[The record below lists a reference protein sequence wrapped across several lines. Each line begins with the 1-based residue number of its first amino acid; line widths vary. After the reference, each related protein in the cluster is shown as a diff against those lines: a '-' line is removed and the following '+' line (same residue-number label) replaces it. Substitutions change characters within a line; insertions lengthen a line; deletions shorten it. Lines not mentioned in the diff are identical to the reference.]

1 MCKAS
6 HENGGPQRC
15 SGDART
21 NLERSQADMNRKQ
34 EWLRNLE
41 EYMNGEP
48 KQWGPNIGPPP
59 FAPPFGPSFDEW
71 FEREN
76 TAAGGTLN
84 REDAYIE
91 FYNLAGDPED
101 WARQG
106 YSTRP
111 STATVMAVAEALHEM
126 PEIENMKR
134 LVDDLP
140 APAPARANAGLHAA
154 LRKAVA
160 ERTDAD
166 LDELDAEVAE
176 AVRRGGR

>member
-1 MCKAS
+1 VCKAS
-6 HENGGPQRC
+6 HEAGGPQRC

-21 NLERSQADMNRKQ
+21 NLERSQADVQRKQ

-41 EYMNGEP
+41 EHMNGEP

-59 FAPPFGPSFDEW
+59 FAPPFGPNFDEW
-71 FEREN
+71 FQRQN
-76 TAAGGTLN
+76 NAAGGTLS

-106 YSTRP
+106 YSARP
-111 STATVMAVAEALHEM
+111 STATVTAAAEVLHEM
-126 PEIENMKR
+126 PEIENMKS
-134 LVDDLP
+134 LVDNFP
-140 APAPARANAGLHAA
+140 GTGNSSLHAA

-166 LDELDAEVAE
+166 LDELDAEVSE

>member
-1 MCKAS
+1 MCKS
-6 HENGGPQRC
+6 SSEPGGPHRC
-15 SGDART
+15 SGDARS
-21 NLERSQADMNRKQ
+21 NLERSESAVRRQ
-34 EWLRNLE
+34 EEWQRNLE
-41 EYMNGEP
+41 EYMNGVP

-59 FAPPFGPSFDEW
+59 FAPPFSPSFDEW

-76 TAAGGTLN
+76 TAAGGTLS

-111 STATVMAVAEALHEM
+111 STATGMAAAEVLHEM

-134 LVDDLP
+134 LVDNLP
-140 APAPARANAGLHAA
+140 GPANRGLHAA

-176 AVRRGGR
+176 ALRRGDR